1 MQRFDR
7 AADSFCLKPET
18 QSGSRRLQKVTH
30 VKPSEDL
37 RANLMVLVP
46 PAQRKAH
53 AAFVVHDVAG
63 GEHFATLD
71 NAVFVQTRC
80 DRAHATL
87 QRTDNKATP
96 CRVVGVDN
104 GGL

>member
-1 MQRFDR
+1 
-7 AADSFCLKPET
+7 
-18 QSGSRRLQKVTH
+18 
-30 VKPSEDL
+30 
-37 RANLMVLVP
+37 MVLVL

-53 AAFVVHDVAG
+53 AAFVVQDVAG
-63 GEHFATLD
+63 GEHFATFD
-71 NAVFVQTRC
+71 SAVFVQTRC
-80 DRAHATL
+80 DRTHATL

>member
-1 MQRFDR
+1 M
-7 AADSFCLKPET
+7 AL
-18 QSGSRRLQKVTH
+18 
-30 VKPSEDL
+30 
-37 RANLMVLVP
+37 VL

-63 GEHFATLD
+63 GEHSATLD
-71 NAVFVQTRC
+71 DAVFVQTRC

-96 CRVVGVDN
+96 RRVVGVDN